1 MGRTVFGTMSMSI
14 LTRSARSLFVFL
26 LALNLV
32 ACASTAQAPFSG
44 NGSVVSIREFSEPGL
59 FGTTAGA
66 IGGAAIGGAV
76 GANIGGGSGQ
86 IAAASVLSVVTGM
99 LGVAVGRMFDL
110 RTRYEVL
117 VRFDDGIDRSYSLDQ
132 PPGFR
137 PGSKVSVEGGK
148 LLPGTR

>member
-1 MGRTVFGTMSMSI
+1 MDLTDPSMHMSI
-14 LTRSARSLFVFL
+14 LYRPVRTLFVFL
-26 LALNLV
+26 LALSLA
-32 ACASTAQAPFSG
+32 ACASTSPAPFSG
-44 NGSVVSIREFSEPGL
+44 TGSVVSIREYNEPGM

-76 GANIGGGSGQ
+76 GANIGSGSGQ

-99 LGVAVGRMFDL
+99 LGVAVGRMFDS

-132 PPGFR
+132 APGFR
-137 PGSKVSVEGGK
+137 PGSKVSVEAGQ
-148 LLPGTR
+148 LLPGPR